1 LAVMARDNLQ
11 TKLHIDHALSERDT
25 RVACLIVEGIRNL
38 LDLLDQQSPSVLEA
52 LIDHAKDLQ
61 RPGKAPTHRYGLR
74 EELRKYTEDAL
85 KEARARERRLLR
97 SITGLAED
105 PLIGDDIDQDADT
118 QGHR

>member
-1 LAVMARDNLQ
+1 MARDNLQ
-11 TKLHIDHALSERDT
+11 TKLHIDHDLSERDT
-25 RVACLIVEGIRNL
+25 RVACLIVEGMRNL

-61 RPGKAPTHRYGLR
+61 RPGKAPAHRYSLR

-105 PLIGDDIDQDADT
+105 PLIDDDIDQDTDT